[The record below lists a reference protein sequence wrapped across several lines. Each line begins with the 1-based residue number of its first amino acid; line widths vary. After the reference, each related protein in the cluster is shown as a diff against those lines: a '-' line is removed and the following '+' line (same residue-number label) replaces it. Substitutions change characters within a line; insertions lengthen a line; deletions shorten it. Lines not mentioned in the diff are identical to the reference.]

1 MILDAQNQF
10 DSNVALT
17 ATAASTNYIDLSES
31 RQIQQG
37 EQLGVLITVSVTA
50 ASGGTY
56 EFQLQSSAS
65 SGFGSTVNLFDVT
78 IPAATLVAGAQIFI
92 PLPEGLVTTL
102 EFLRLY
108 YILGGT
114 SPTITLSSYL
124 QPQEAID
131 AYTDYPSGFVIAGH

>member
-10 DSNVALT
+10 DSSVALS
-17 ATAASTNYIDLSES
+17 ATAASTNYIDLSQA

-37 EQLGVLITVSVTA
+37 EQLGVMINVAVTA

-56 EFQLQSSAS
+56 EFQLQSSSS

-78 IPAATLVAGAQIFI
+78 IPAATLVAGTNIFI
-92 PLPEGLVTTL
+92 PLPEGLVLTA
-102 EFLRLY
+102 EFLRMY

-114 SPTITLSSYL
+114 TPTITLSSYL
-124 QPQEAID
+124 QPQDGFD